1 MIVRVGR
8 GAVGAWP
15 DMVERTP
22 ILASGADG
30 AAPICSPAGDAHGCV
45 GVGDSTSGLRRC
57 TGGGEGGDGDGGGEG
72 GGKVDG
78 GGSTPDRDGG
88 SDEAK
93 AIASSALRS
102 ASDSDG
108 DGGGE
113 GGGKVDG
120 GGSTP
125 DRDGGSDEAK
135 AIASSALRSA
145 SDVFSKIRRPAQTAP
160 SNFITVQ
167 VKRP

>member
-1 MIVRVGR
+1 MIVRVGRGAASCCAAAEAASGLYPKVTASDESDGMRVGR

-15 DMVERTP
+15 DMVERKP

-30 AAPICSPAGDAHGCV
+30 AAPICSQGDAHGCV
-45 GVGDSTSGLRRC
+45 GGGDSASGSHRC
-57 TGGGEGGDGDGGGEG
+57 TGGGEGGDGNGDGGGEG

-88 SDEAK
+88 SDEVK

-102 ASDSDG
+102 AS
-108 DGGGE
+108 
-113 GGGKVDG
+113 V
-120 GGSTP
+120 
-125 DRDGGSDEAK
+125 
-135 AIASSALRSA
+135 
-145 SDVFSKIRRPAQTAP
+145 VFSKIRRPAQTAP